1 MTCTQDC
8 NQGRACK
15 CGALLQGIVQT
26 TRNAGCCNSD
36 PLPDD
41 HPGGW
46 ERAAYWAAVGLG
58 AGFAAALV
66 FFAPAAWVWAKVG
79 GI

>member
-15 CGALLQGIVQT
+15 CDALLQGIVQT
-26 TRNAGCCNSD
+26 ARDAGCCNFD
-36 PLPDD
+36 PLPDS
-41 HPGGW
+41 PSGW

-66 FFAPAAWVWAKVG
+66 FLAPTAWVWAKVG
-79 GI
+79 VL